1 MILTRYLYP
10 KNNVEYSLIIA
21 LLQENLE
28 QAKFWAYELYF
39 SGFKQQVLR
48 GLLLIFEE
56 YFVDSTRKTKI
67 ANYLQKKIDEPSRK
81 DSIVATVVE
90 NIIRCQINV
99 DKITQH
105 LPDFQWE
112 SCSRNYISPTRLLR
126 DGTKRSGVPDQLSEA
141 KRRIVFIV
149 HQDTDIQSYKNR
161 PLIAMKSWK
170 LPPKL
175 CIYTCLREPGSP
187 ELNIRDYDGWLFQAA
202 GSPLWKSRIHKYD
215 GIVDY
220 EEKTVMFSDEYKE
233 EAFYNLYD
241 LEPDEQ
247 SLIVQH
253 KWLGIVD

>member
-21 LLQENLE
+21 LLQENRE

-39 SGFKQQVLR
+39 SGFKQQVLW

-67 ANYLQKKIDEPSRK
+67 SNYLQKKIDEPSRK

-99 DKITQH
+99 EKITQH
-105 LPDFQWE
+105 LPDFQWGA
-112 SCSRNYISPTRLLR
+112 CSRNNTSPTRLLF
-126 DGTKRSGVPDQLSEA
+126 V
-141 KRRIVFIV
+141 V
-149 HQDTDIQSYKNR
+149 HQDADIQSYKNR
-161 PLIAMKSWK
+161 PLISTKSWK
-170 LPPKL
+170 LPSKL
-175 CIYTCLREPGSP
+175 CKYTCLREPGSP
-187 ELNIRDYDGWLFQAA
+187 ELNIRDYDEWLFQAA
-202 GSPLWKSRIHKYD
+202 GSPLWKSRIQKYY

-220 EEKTVMFSDEYKE
+220 EQKTVMFSDEDKE

-247 SLIVQH
+247 SLTVQH